1 MDIFNELNMFYN
13 DTRDIHTRVTLYL
26 RKNAKKTTKKQRTLL
41 LNTLDALTLASK
53 LLLQT
58 SISEEYE

>member
-1 MDIFNELNMFYN
+1 MDIFDELNMFYN

-26 RKNAKKTTKKQRTLL
+26 RENAENTTEEQRNLL

-58 SISEEYE
+58 SISEKFV